1 MGETS
6 RVCITLQS
14 SLLEEVKKVA
24 KEEKTSVS
32 GVINKYL
39 YQALVEKRK
48 REAGMRVL
56 KLVKEKPL
64 TKEQVE
70 EALKEL
76 KKIRK
81 ESERWL

>member
-76 KKIRK
+76 KEDKKGI
-81 ESERWL
+81 

>member
-32 GVINKYL
+32 RVINKYL

-76 KKIRK
+76 KEDKKGI
-81 ESERWL
+81 